1 MKAASFPP
9 GNVVERERESECGM
23 LDLEPARHA
32 VVRRPL
38 EQGAV
43 RDETGGSPAPGT
55 SAVLVV
61 PVVVG
66 VEHHDDA
73 GLPRLEAPPGEAPLL
88 AVSRAE
94 LLDISMAASMPA
106 TTSPA
111 LPDVVGIIHVAA
123 LPQRLDSLPVA
134 SDTPLS
140 LSHADQLK
148 HNIPATPGAGRRFE
162 ARAG

>member
-1 MKAASFPP
+1 MKAASFPTR
-9 GNVVERERESECGM
+9 NVVERDRESECGM
-23 LDLEPARHA
+23 LDLEPAGHA

-88 AVSRAE
+88 AVSRAK

-123 LPQRLDSLPVA
+123 LPQRA
-134 SDTPLS
+134 WTHCLS
-140 LSHADQLK
+140 LLTLPYRCHMPIS
-148 HNIPATPGAGRRFE
+148 
-162 ARAG
+162 